1 MGGGSSLRGYEYQL
15 VGPIDKKNIPLGGR
29 SFVEFSTELRVR
41 INSDY
46 GIVTFIDGG
55 NVYNSTIPNFK
66 NGIYWGIGVGLRYY
80 TQFGPLRVDVAFPLR
95 KRSTGIDKAYQLY
108 FSIGQAF

>member
-1 MGGGSSLRGYEYQL
+1 M
-15 VGPIDKKNIPLGGR
+15 
-29 SFVEFSTELRVR
+29 ELLLL
-41 INSDY
+41 
-46 GIVTFIDGG
+46 IDGG

-108 FSIGQAF
+108 FSIGRLFDVILF

>member
-46 GIVTFIDGG
+46 GIVTF
-55 NVYNSTIPNFK
+55 N
-66 NGIYWGIGVGLRYY
+66 
-80 TQFGPLRVDVAFPLR
+80 
-95 KRSTGIDKAYQLY
+95 
-108 FSIGQAF
+108 